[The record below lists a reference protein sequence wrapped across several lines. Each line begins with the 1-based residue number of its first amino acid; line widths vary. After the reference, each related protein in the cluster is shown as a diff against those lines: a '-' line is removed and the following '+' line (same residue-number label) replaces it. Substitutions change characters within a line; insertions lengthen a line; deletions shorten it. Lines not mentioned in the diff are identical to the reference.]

1 MDVDLN
7 ITVEMM
13 SSIVIKSLH
22 AQIQCIMP
30 CIDCRP

>member
-7 ITVEMM
+7 IIVDMT

-22 AQIQCIMP
+22 AQIQYIMP
-30 CIDCRP
+30 CINCRP